1 MGELNQWSTL
11 MLSLPMTFQVGAS
24 PEKLYFAGVTAR
36 ENYGT
41 GYDLLF
47 RSAVQRIYELG
58 VYRDSQPGKLT
69 HKEIAARWKASV
81 TFSTITDADETMQDW
96 AGFVSTCISVYD
108 RCLSNPT
115 VSRLILDA
123 EERWGKQTPWDS
135 VGKLDTLCSKCTK
148 SIGRSDPGSATDR
161 MCWVIRAV
169 HDFYDSEQ
177 IQKTQLSTR
186 NFSGKGLYGHKGTCD
201 ILLYKYGLGIY
212 IKDYLE
218 GTIIDANQKAV
229 IRSVFDDHESYRKA
243 YGQHGHMEDY
253 DVSWLGSLCQPART
267 ACGLLK
273 QLVYTVEED
282 ARLKRMLHAGASCAD
297 WLDHDE
303 LSEKTG
309 PLKSEM
315 LALSS
320 LERAVVEETP
330 VVSTPQQKMQDSIVH
345 TLKVSGSEESM
356 ESHVRSLPE
365 ADLARIMEAITYAKQ
380 HVRQFIKLFVDDEKE
395 KLVLD
400 ALNESSLTRIAKS
413 EFLLTCFD
421 VKNSG
426 EPVTCPHIR
435 VAPLKN
441 ERLRRC
447 IQRTC
452 KFMSSP
458 DGLPENMAFMVF
470 DGGKFGNLAPIMSQ
484 FVDSKGTAMPK
495 QTRTIS
501 ICYEENSV
509 IRRMERYRTMTSLQ
523 QLESCHLVYN
533 CGINLPGM
541 KKRRNRCY
549 YSGTSHGQVIQN
561 VVLPT
566 DAEVWTTSFAN
577 KKAIYDRLRVDVGG
591 TTAGGSAD
599 VQKRTEE
606 TIEPVNFH
614 SMPLNLYREIL
625 EVDTK
630 PNAILDW
637 TVGDSQF
644 ATVALECQISYVGA
658 CFSET
663 HQNEVYE
670 RLTALTLKKMQ
681 TEGSGMLY
689 RPYLAE
695 LLSGS
700 TQRIGGG
707 GTETTSGSGRGGPAL
722 AARIEALRREGA
734 SADAA

>member
-1 MGELNQWSTL
+1 MPPKGKAKAAPKAGRGRGGGGKGGGNAAAPDPAAGGPAAAGVNCRHLGRVMDALTEISGNTVLSDVKDKPPLPISNSKDSSTIAPFDRDQMKHALGSKGSYTCGGNLMWIDLLTSITPNVPVVEATVQKSMDKYFPSANINWEIGKVIIGLLPAQVESLANGAQPTSLRLISPEEYLHAFVLKVAQRVKDGAPMGELNQWSTL

-523 QLESCHLVYN
+523 QLESCHL
-533 CGINLPGM
+533 
-541 KKRRNRCY
+541 
-549 YSGTSHGQVIQN
+549 
-561 VVLPT
+561 
-566 DAEVWTTSFAN
+566 
-577 KKAIYDRLRVDVGG
+577 
-591 TTAGGSAD
+591 
-599 VQKRTEE
+599 
-606 TIEPVNFH
+606 
-614 SMPLNLYREIL
+614 
-625 EVDTK
+625 
-630 PNAILDW
+630 
-637 TVGDSQF
+637 
-644 ATVALECQISYVGA
+644 
-658 CFSET
+658 
-663 HQNEVYE
+663 
-670 RLTALTLKKMQ
+670 
-681 TEGSGMLY
+681 
-689 RPYLAE
+689 
-695 LLSGS
+695 
-700 TQRIGGG
+700 
-707 GTETTSGSGRGGPAL
+707 
-722 AARIEALRREGA
+722 AA
-734 SADAA
+734 